1 MGCSRRRAS
10 RRVRRAPLRL
20 RRRGRFEELVERQL
34 GLFAQDESE
43 LLLEAEEAEAA
54 WNAAGRDTAEEAY
67 GDYQL
72 VVDAIADRLLDLRE
86 AYAATLD
93 AETAD
98 AYRTAFAAG
107 VAGRFRRYASLV
119 ADLDG

>member
-1 MGCSRRRAS
+1 M
-10 RRVRRAPLRL
+10 RL
-20 RRRGRFEELVERQL
+20 RRRGPFDDLVERQL
-34 GLFAQDESE
+34 DLYAQEDDD
-43 LLLEAEEAEAA
+43 LLQEADEAEAA

-93 AETAD
+93 ADRAD
-98 AYRTAFAAG
+98 AYRSAFAA
-107 VAGRFRRYASLV
+107 AAARRFRRYASLV
-119 ADLDG
+119 ADLEG